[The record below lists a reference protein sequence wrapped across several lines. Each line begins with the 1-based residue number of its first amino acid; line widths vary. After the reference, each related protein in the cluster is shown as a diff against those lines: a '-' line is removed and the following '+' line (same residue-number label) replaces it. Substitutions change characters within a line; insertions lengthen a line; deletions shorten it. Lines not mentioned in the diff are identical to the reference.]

1 MNLSDSFY
9 LALCMTV
16 LILGVVYWFWTQNQ
30 YIQRK
35 VNLLENIIYDLR
47 SSMNGHPES
56 MGGGGSVEP
65 NHEGSGGLAP
75 ARYPPAPSS
84 VADED
89 DDLLHNELTAEIL
102 AAADA
107 DLSGSPFMGGNEPVA
122 ASSAAAAAAAAAT
135 SAAATTVHHEML
147 QPGGVG
153 SGSKEELVADSAL
166 SPSVLEGMTLKQLK
180 QLAERNNI
188 TLPSGVRK
196 PQLIAALRT
205 SAGSSNA
212 VSTPMDLPSIPP
224 IQESVEPFDG
234 ATELS

>member
-1 MNLSDSFY
+1 
-9 LALCMTV
+9 MTV

-47 SSMNGHPES
+47 STMNGHPDS
-56 MGGGGSVEP
+56 MGGGGPVEP
-65 NHEGSGGLAP
+65 SHESAGGLAP
-75 ARYPPAPSS
+75 AQYPPAPSS
-84 VADED
+84 VIDED

-107 DLSGSPFMGGNEPVA
+107 DLSGSPSMGRVEEPSASNSTPA
-122 ASSAAAAAAAAAT
+122 ASRL
-135 SAAATTVHHEML
+135 EML

-166 SPSVLEGMTLKQLK
+166 SASVLEGMTLKQLK

-188 TLPSGVRK
+188 TATSGMRK
-196 PQLIAALRT
+196 PQLIAALRA
-205 SAGSSNA
+205 SASASASSGPSELPTVTNT
-212 VSTPMDLPSIPP
+212 VPSIP
-224 IQESVEPFDG
+224 ESVEPFDG

>member
-56 MGGGGSVEP
+56 MSGGGSVEP

-75 ARYPPAPSS
+75 AKYPPAPSS
-84 VADED
+84 VVDED

-122 ASSAAAAAAAAAT
+122 TTATTAITATIT
-135 SAAATTVHHEML
+135 SATDTTVHHEML

-188 TLPSGVRK
+188 TVPSGVRK
-196 PQLIAALRT
+196 PQLIAALRASSG
-205 SAGSSNA
+205 SANA
-212 VSTPMDLPSIPP
+212 VSSPMDLPSIPQ

>member
-1 MNLSDSFY
+1 
-9 LALCMTV
+9 MTV

-47 SSMNGHPES
+47 STMNGHPDS
-56 MGGGGSVEP
+56 MGGGGPVEP
-65 NHEGSGGLAP
+65 SHESAGGLAP
-75 ARYPPAPSS
+75 AQYPPAPSS
-84 VADED
+84 VIDED

-107 DLSGSPFMGGNEPVA
+107 DLSGSPSMGLAEEKSASSSLQPA
-122 ASSAAAAAAAAAT
+122 ASL
-135 SAAATTVHHEML
+135 HEML

-166 SPSVLEGMTLKQLK
+166 SASVLEGMTLKQLK

-188 TLPSGVRK
+188 TVASGMRK
-196 PQLIAALRT
+196 PQLIAALRA
-205 SAGSSNA
+205 SASSGPSELPTAPNTA
-212 VSTPMDLPSIPP
+212 PSIP
-224 IQESVEPFDG
+224 EAVEPFDG
-234 ATELS
+234 VTELS